1 MVYFRFFSR
10 MGDGPVAFH
19 GKNQGED
26 DEERTNDDLCVGPP
40 AGGAC
45 HDDAN
50 LVFHDKG
57 KRADGDEEHDQRRK

>member
-1 MVYFRFFSR
+1 
-10 MGDGPVAFH
+10 MGDGPVAFY

-45 HDDAN
+45 LDDAN
-50 LVFHDKG
+50 LVLQDYLT
-57 KRADGDEEHDQRRK
+57 AESLALDLP

>member
-1 MVYFRFFSR
+1 MVYFCFFSW
-10 MGDGPVAFH
+10 MGNSSVAFY

-50 LVFHDKG
+50 LVLQDYLT
-57 KRADGDEEHDQRRK
+57 AESLALDLP